1 VRFFLDKLENEEQI
15 RNEQHGG
22 VVVSL
27 LARINRYLV
36 ESGIPPTRFGRM
48 AVNDPRLVGDLQRG
62 RRVGGS
68 VIRRVE
74 SVISGGRA

>member
-1 VRFFLDKLENEEQI
+1 M
-15 RNEQHGG
+15 
-22 VVVSL
+22 SL
-27 LARINRYLV
+27 LARINCYLG

-68 VIRRVE
+68 IVRRVE
-74 SVISGGRA
+74 AAIARSRA